1 MIDVLFI
8 APSNSKGIY
17 QDLAKNYAGI
27 EPPAWACLLAESCR
41 SIGYNVD
48 ILDTLNLTH
57 SESIKYIR
65 ESKPRL
71 ICFVVYGQNVNAGT
85 TMMSGAVSLS
95 TPIKMDGIDI
105 PISFIGSHVQ
115 ALPYET
121 LDKEPSIDFVFTNEG
136 VYTPLREI
144 LKYGLSWKNLVKLEE

>member
-17 QDLAKNYAGI
+17 QDLAKDYAGI

-41 SIGYNVD
+41 SVGYKVD
-48 ILDTLNLTH
+48 ILDTGALNLKH
-57 SESIKYIR
+57 EDSIQVIKD
-65 ESKPRL
+65 KNPRL

-95 TPIKMDGIDI
+95 TKVPKLLSPSLLVANPIDC
-105 PISFIGSHVQ
+105 P
-115 ALPYET
+115 
-121 LDKEPSIDFVFTNEG
+121 
-136 VYTPLREI
+136 
-144 LKYGLSWKNLVKLEE
+144 